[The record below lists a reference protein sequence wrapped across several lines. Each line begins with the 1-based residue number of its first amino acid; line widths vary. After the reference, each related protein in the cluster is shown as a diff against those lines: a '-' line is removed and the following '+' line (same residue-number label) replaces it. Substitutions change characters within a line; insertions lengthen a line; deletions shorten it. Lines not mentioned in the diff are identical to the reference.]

1 MVAKIIA
8 VYNQKGGCGKTTTT
22 MQLAGSLGRK
32 KKKVLVID
40 IDPQASAT
48 DWYTNSN
55 GTFPASVIQM
65 DSEDEAFLIKISE
78 IVQAQE
84 HDYIIFDCPPS
95 DTNAG
100 AKKALNVADL
110 MIIPF
115 KPNPTDIQPTMRILQ
130 VAADIKADNDSLIV
144 KLLPV
149 MIQPNI
155 KLHGQ
160 TINMLDSVDNVSF
173 FRSQLVQ
180 RNAYPESYL
189 TGSTVHSLTGNNKAH
204 LEVDGLAIEVQK
216 ILK

>member
-22 MQLAGSLGRK
+22 MQLAGTLGL

-48 DWYTNSN
+48 DWYDNSK
-55 GTFPASVIQM
+55 GAFPAKVIQM
-65 DSEDEAFLIKISE
+65 NPEDDSFLHKVGS
-78 IVQAQE
+78 IVETQE
-84 HDYIIFDCPPS
+84 HDFLIFDCPPS

-100 AKKALNVADL
+100 AKKVLNVADL

-115 KPNPTDIQPTMRILQ
+115 KPNPTDIQPTLRILE
-130 VAADIKADNDSLIV
+130 VASEIKADNDTLLV

-155 KLHGQ
+155 NLHGQ

-189 TGSTVHSLTGNNKAH
+189 TGSTVHSLPGQKKAQM
-204 LEVDGLAIEVQK
+204 EVTGLATEVQK
-216 ILK
+216 LLK